1 MDKTELI
8 EIFNDTQ
15 RFYETNEKLENAIQA
30 SKKATKLYEADE
42 YPVIDRSDIING
54 HVKGSGVKEAGD
66 ASTHTAALTKHRTF
80 EAAMKI
86 HAVHP
91 DWKIAVLNFA
101 SATNPGGGVTKG
113 SKAQEESLC
122 RCSTLYPVLTQ
133 DWLWRA
139 YYKKNRDAHDN
150 LHTDDCIYSPNI
162 VICKTDED
170 SPARM
175 KEADWVFVDVI
186 SCAAPNL
193 RPKPN
198 NAYNAD
204 SGKPVVISREE
215 LYRLHVQRA
224 KHIMHV
230 AAGNDA
236 DALVLGAFGCGA
248 FMNDPEVVARAY
260 REVLKE
266 YGQYFKL
273 VEFAVYC
280 KGHETV
286 NYDAFRRVLTG
297 QR

>member
-1 MDKTELI
+1 MDKIALEKIELI
-8 EIFNDTQ
+8 RIFEDTQ
-15 RFYETNEKLENAIQA
+15 DFYETDERLINAVQMA
-30 SKKATKLYEADE
+30 SKATKLYKSNE
-42 YPVIDRSDIING
+42 YPAINK
-54 HVKGSGVKEAGD
+54 HKEPA
-66 ASTHTAALTKHRTF
+66 HTATLTKHKTF

-86 HAVHP
+86 HTTHP

-122 RCSTLYPVLTQ
+122 RCSTLYPVLSQ

-150 LHTDDCIYSPNI
+150 LHTDDCIYSPKI

-170 SPARM
+170 YPVRM
-175 KEADWVFVDVI
+175 KEVDWVFVDVI

-198 NAYNAD
+198 NPYNSD
-204 SGKPVVISREE
+204 FGKAVVISSEE

-230 AAGNDA
+230 AASNGGNGA

-286 NYDAFRRVLTG
+286 NYDAFRRVLTA
-297 QR
+297 R